1 MRDLKGK
8 VAVVTGGASGIGRA
22 MAERFAREGM
32 KLVVADVEE
41 KALAEAAAALGK
53 TAEVIA
59 LRTDVSRWED
69 VAALADAAYA
79 KFGATHVLCNN
90 AGVGAGGV
98 AWEMTGQDWEWVL
111 GVNLWGVIHGIRAF
125 VPRMI
130 AQGGGHVV
138 NTASIAGLVS
148 APGMG
153 AYCATKHAVVA
164 VSECLHHDFAVT
176 GNAGAMHVS
185 VLCPG
190 WVKTNIADSARNRPE
205 AAKAAKKDP
214 TQQEAVLESIVRNA
228 IESGIPAVDVADR
241 VLSAIVEER
250 FWILTHPDLTKAVER
265 RLRGVVEGRIPGFD
279 PTTM

>member
-32 KLVVADVEE
+32 KVVLADVEE
-41 KALAEAAAALGK
+41 KPLAEAAAALGK
-53 TAEVIA
+53 TTETLAV
-59 LRTDVSRWED
+59 RTDVSKWQD
-69 VAALADAAYA
+69 VEALAKKSFEA
-79 KFGATHVLCNN
+79 FGGAHVLCNN

-98 AWEMTGQDWEWVL
+98 CWEVSGADWEWVL

-138 NTASIAGLVS
+138 NTASIAGTIS

-153 AYCATKHAVVA
+153 PYCATKHAVVTI
-164 VSECLHHDFAVT
+164 SECLHHDFAIT
-176 GNAGAMHVS
+176 GNAEKMHVS

-190 WVKTNIADSARNRPE
+190 WVKTNIHDAARNRP
-205 AAKAAKKDP
+205 AAAQAAKKDP
-214 TQQEAVLESIVRNA
+214 TMQEQMMESLVRNA
-228 IESGIPAVDVADR
+228 IESGIPASEVADK
-241 VLSAIVEER
+241 VLDAVQNQR
-250 FWILTHPDLTKAVER
+250 FYIFTHPKMMKAIER
-265 RLRGVVEGRIPGFD
+265 RVRGMLENEVPEFD
-279 PTTM
+279 PTAR